1 MKRKVIAITGKIGS
15 GKSTVAGILRD
26 LGYKTIDCDDLA
38 KQVATEPSV
47 VEQVE
52 KLLGSKSVANGQLNR
67 KAIREIVFGD
77 ENLLQK
83 YQAIF
88 FDGVKELLVT
98 NIDSLQNITSA
109 ENDRQTIFVEIPV
122 LNAFEFAWD
131 EVWRVESS
139 EKNCIS
145 RVTARDNVSADSVF
159 ATLNS
164 QKNYDC
170 TYVIENDGSL
180 EQLKKSVHM
189 ILSEI
194 I

>member
-1 MKRKVIAITGKIGS
+1 MKPKVIAITGKIGS
-15 GKSTVAGILRD
+15 GKSTVACILRD
-26 LGYKTIDCDDLA
+26 LGYKTIDCDELA
-38 KQVATEPSV
+38 KQVATKPDV
-47 VEQVE
+47 VKQVEQ
-52 KLLGSKSVANGQLNR
+52 LLGSQCVANGQLNR

-77 ENLLQK
+77 EKLLQK
-83 YQAIF
+83 YQSIF

-98 NIDSLQNITSA
+98 EIDSFINNTST
-109 ENDRQTIFVEIPV
+109 ENDRKTVFVEIPV
-122 LNAFEFAWD
+122 LNAFDYDWD

-145 RVTARDNVSADSVF
+145 RVTVRDNVSADSVC